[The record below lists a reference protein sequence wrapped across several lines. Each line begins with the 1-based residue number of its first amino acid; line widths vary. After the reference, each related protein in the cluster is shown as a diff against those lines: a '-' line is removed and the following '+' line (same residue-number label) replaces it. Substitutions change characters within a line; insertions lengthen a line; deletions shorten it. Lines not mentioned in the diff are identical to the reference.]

1 MIHDIAI
8 GLGAA
13 ITGITL
19 SSFAGIIF
27 GKWIAL
33 SNPQQLRRSN
43 EEQPLRDMHPQ
54 LLGRLSVSGQVN
66 NLDHIVGDTD
76 AAA

>member
-1 MIHDIAI
+1 MIHDIAL

-19 SSFAGIIF
+19 SSFAGILV
-27 GKWIAL
+27 GKWVAL
-33 SNPQQLRRSN
+33 CNPKQLRRSD
-43 EEQPLRDMHPQ
+43 EEQPLRDVHPQ
-54 LLGRLSVSGQVN
+54 LLGRLSVGGQVN